1 MIKIIRAFKTKIYPT
16 KKQKIYFNKCFGIR
30 RFAWNWGLENW
41 NLYNSKNK
49 LDKAWN
55 HNQDFIEN
63 KPYLYQV
70 NSMIKKMAFK
80 NLEEAFKKYYKK
92 EANRPKFKSKKRS
105 SNAFSMNMK
114 NYNTIIFKNRYFNI
128 NTTKKLGRFNI
139 KSAEN
144 LNFLNDKNIK
154 ICEFTI
160 SEKNKNYYISIIYE
174 RTNLN
179 NINII
184 KPINKIGIDA
194 GIKTIMT
201 CYDSKNKF
209 YEFNLP
215 KKILKLENQID
226 YYNRKLSRKKYKSNR
241 YNLLRLKINKLYEKV
256 YNIKKDFI
264 FKISNYLSKTYNI
277 INFESFNFK
286 LANNLKRSRRKLYRI
301 AIYTLLEVLKYKT
314 KEYNT
319 KLNLIRN

>member
-1 MIKIIRAFKTKIYPT
+1 M
-16 KKQKIYFNKCFGIR
+16 Q
-30 RFAWNWGLENW
+30 
-41 NLYNSKNK
+41 
-49 LDKAWN
+49 
-55 HNQDFIEN
+55 
-63 KPYLYQV
+63 
-70 NSMIKKMAFK
+70 
-80 NLEEAFKKYYKK
+80 
-92 EANRPKFKSKKRS
+92 
-105 SNAFSMNMK
+105 
-114 NYNTIIFKNRYFNI
+114 NTIKN
-128 NTTKKLGRFNI
+128 
-139 KSAEN
+139 
-144 LNFLNDKNIK
+144 
-154 ICEFTI
+154 
-160 SEKNKNYYISIIYE
+160 
-174 RTNLN
+174 
-179 NINII
+179 
-184 KPINKIGIDA
+184 
-194 GIKTIMT
+194 IMT

-319 KLNLIRN
+319 KLNLEKKILTLLHYMKKFLIMEMMVLKNRWNMNIIQYLMEILILEDIKKKTKMVIK